1 MLFKTNKDEKRY
13 NTLCKLTYY
22 KKNFINLKK
31 YEKEDY
37 ENLLSVE
44 DKYSKKSDHN
54 YVIIGSVIN
63 AFTAIMASLMTVML
77 LVILVPLFEEGF
89 IGLSELLK
97 SFYSPVNVKEPLD
110 PSVLLL
116 PAISLT
122 VPFFV
127 GFVRNKKT
135 K

>member
-1 MLFKTNKDEKRY
+1 M
-13 NTLCKLTYY
+13 
-22 KKNFINLKK
+22 
-31 YEKEDY
+31 
-37 ENLLSVE
+37 
-44 DKYSKKSDHN
+44 
-54 YVIIGSVIN
+54 IIGSVIN

-135 K
+135 KWSCLCSMLFAFIVTVVLSIIL